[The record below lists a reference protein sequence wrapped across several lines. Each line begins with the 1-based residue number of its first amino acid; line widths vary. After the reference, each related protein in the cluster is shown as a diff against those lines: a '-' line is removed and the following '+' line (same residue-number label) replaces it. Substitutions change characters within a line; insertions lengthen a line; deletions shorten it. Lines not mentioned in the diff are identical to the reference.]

1 MVLEEKLRQANEIYL
16 SLFKKLKQ
24 WAAAVW
30 EENIVVHE
38 QIKHGIG
45 HSEKIAQYAG
55 IILQNQ
61 LQTDSLNP
69 EELFLFDAS
78 VYLHDIGMQTGWKEF
93 LEIKG
98 TMGELTKEERFRIRK
113 KHAETS
119 AFVIRSWQTQLPAS
133 LDRVLSPDEK
143 NLLCRDFNEP
153 LAFTCRCHNLPDIA
167 AYLETGSN
175 QNHRFRDRGFNIALP
190 AALLQLCDALDMDE
204 NRLNDRRF
212 RDNLGRWLEDRPLE
226 VIYDDNDWK
235 RFFQCHFVEKAR
247 VVPVF
252 KGKDVFQISI
262 DVRFN
267 REENR
272 EIRDRFLEIYWQR
285 LQKTRHDCI
294 SVLNREADIHF
305 LSDYPFN
312 ILDANSTK
320 VKIPAKLVHLF
331 SREEKDTREVK
342 ILTVKE
348 PAVKTGLVGRDR
360 DIKKLLEL
368 ILKMRETGPKKV
380 ITLKG
385 APGIGKTALAR
396 ALLLQKDIR
405 VHFSH
410 GCRFI
415 PLEGVLSKENLVL
428 QINTHLGISQNAEEA
443 PLLDYIADKNMLIIL
458 DNFEDPLTD
467 RPEILGL
474 LRRLLGQCRSAVIV
488 CTSREALRDA
498 AVEVIH
504 PVDRLERRSSK
515 ELLITLARA
524 QGSEEVWCDDDL
536 EALLE
541 ELADIP
547 LAISLAAPYLVYG
560 CQRLLAEIKT
570 RGVEPLEIMGIAKDS
585 QDKYSSLSRCFRMSY
600 RTIAGT
606 DADRVFQAASLFPA
620 GFTRQDLEA
629 LLPGLAFHHVI
640 TLESKSLLVQ
650 HQPGEFSLLSPLRH
664 YAFQIFLRQTRP
676 NEMEKHWLK
685 LVIEKSREYENTVH
699 GKGKQAL
706 NRLILELPNIY
717 MALDYLLQEA
727 SQRQDLEENI
737 FALLG
742 NMVDFMRFQGIYRQ
756 AKDYLDT
763 AGQLAREAADTANEA
778 NCIYK
783 LGEIFFYESRN
794 RDALQ
799 AFQQA
804 LPLYQKIGSLLG
816 EANCIRSMGD
826 IHFLESRNQDA
837 IDAFQQALPLYQKI
851 GDLLGEANCIRSMGD
866 IHFLESRNQDAIDAF
881 QQALPLYQKIGSLL
895 GEANCIKGIG
905 NIHFLESRN
914 QDAID
919 AFQQAL
925 PLYQKIGD
933 LLGEANCIRS
943 MGDIHFRE
951 SRNQDAID
959 AFQQAL
965 PLYQKIG
972 DLLGEAN
979 CVSSS
984 GQIHIETG
992 NLKKGKNHLEQAL
1005 LLYNTI
1011 NDSYSIANA
1020 CYEYALLLKDIK
1032 RQKKHAQR
1040 LFQKAADIFA
1050 AINLPISAKEC
1061 KKYLSTG

>member
-1 MVLEEKLRQANEIYL
+1 MSETMVLEEKLRQANELYF

-38 QIKHGIG
+38 QIKHGTG
-45 HSEKIAQYAG
+45 HSDKIAQYAG

-61 LQTDSLNP
+61 LQTGTLNA
-69 EELFLFDAS
+69 EELFLLDAS
-78 VYLHDIGMQTGWKEF
+78 IYLHDIGMQTGWKEY

-98 TMGELTKEERFRIRK
+98 TMGELTKDERFRIRK

-119 AFVIRSWQTQLPAS
+119 EFVIQFWQSQLPAS

-143 NLLCRDFNEP
+143 NLLCLDFNEP
-153 LAFTCRCHNLPDIA
+153 LAFTCRCHNLPNIA

-175 QNHRFRDRGFNIALP
+175 QNHRFRDRKFNIALP
-190 AALLQLCDALDMDE
+190 AALLQLCDALDMDK
-204 NRLNDRRF
+204 NRLNDKRF
-212 RDNLGRWLEDRPLE
+212 KDNLGQWLEDRPLE

-235 RFFQCHFVEKAR
+235 RFFQCHFVEKVR

-252 KGKDVFQISI
+252 EGKDVFHISI
-262 DVRFN
+262 HVRFN

-272 EIRDRFLEIYWQR
+272 KIRDRFLEIYWQR

-294 SVLNREADIHF
+294 TVLNREADIHF

-320 VKIPAKLVHLF
+320 VKIPDKLFHLF
-331 SREEKDTREVK
+331 HQEVK
-342 ILTVKE
+342 IPPGQGL
-348 PAVKTGLVGRDR
+348 AVKTGLVGRDR
-360 DIKKLLEL
+360 DLKKLLEL
-368 ILKMRETGPKKV
+368 ILTMRETGPQKV

-396 ALLLQKDIR
+396 ALLLQEDIQD
-405 VHFSH
+405 HFSH

-428 QINTHLGISQNAEEA
+428 QINTHLGIAQNAEEA
-443 PLLDYIADKNMLIIL
+443 PLLDYIAGKNMLIIL

-467 RPEILGL
+467 RSETLGL

-498 AVEVIH
+498 AVEVIQRLDKL
-504 PVDRLERRSSK
+504 DRQSAK

-524 QGSEEVWCDDDL
+524 QGGDREWCDDDL

-541 ELADIP
+541 ELAGVP

-560 CQRLLAEIKT
+560 SQRLLAEIKT
-570 RGVEPLEIMGIAKDS
+570 RGVEPLEIIGIAKDR
-585 QDKYSSLSRCFRMSY
+585 QDKYSSLSRCFWMSY
-600 RTIAGT
+600 RTIAGS
-606 DADRVFQAASLFPA
+606 DADRLFQAASLFPA
-620 GFTRQDLEA
+620 GFTQQDLEA

-650 HQPGEFSLLSPLRH
+650 HQPGEFSLLAPLRH

-676 NEMEKHWLK
+676 NDLEKQWLN

-699 GKGKQAL
+699 GKGSIEL
-706 NRLILELPNIY
+706 NRLIRELPNIY
-717 MALDYLLQEA
+717 LILDYLLKEA
-727 SQRQDLEENI
+727 SHCKDIKNIIKNI
-737 FALLG
+737 FELLG
-742 NMVDFMRFQGIYRQ
+742 NMVDFFRFQGIYQQ
-756 AKDYLDT
+756 AKGYLET
-763 AGQLAREAADTANEA
+763 AGQLAKEAEETANEA
-778 NCIYK
+778 KCTYRI
-783 LGEIFFYESRN
+783 GEIFFFESRN
-794 RDALQ
+794 QEASK

-804 LPLYQKIGSLLG
+804 LPLFQKI
-816 EANCIRSMGD
+816 D
-826 IHFLESRNQDA
+826 
-837 IDAFQQALPLYQKI
+837 
-851 GDLLGEANCIRSMGD
+851 
-866 IHFLESRNQDAIDAF
+866 
-881 QQALPLYQKIGSLL
+881 
-895 GEANCIKGIG
+895 
-905 NIHFLESRN
+905 
-914 QDAID
+914 
-919 AFQQAL
+919 
-925 PLYQKIGD
+925 D

-951 SRNQDAID
+951 SRNQEASK
-959 AFQQAL
+959 AFQKAL
-965 PLYQKIG
+965 SLYQKIG

-979 CVSSS
+979 CIKDF
-984 GQIHIETG
+984 GRIHIKTG
-992 NLKKGKNHLEQAL
+992 NLKKGKNHLEHLEQAIN
-1005 LLYNTI
+1005 LYKI
-1011 NDSYSIANA
+1011 ISDQYSIANA

-1032 RQKKHAQR
+1032 RQKKQAQQ
-1040 LFQKAADIFA
+1040 LFQKAADLFA
-1050 AINLPISAKEC
+1050 AINLPQDAEKC
-1061 KKYLSTG
+1061 KKYLSNG